1 MFDDV
6 EYKLLIDNIDDD
18 NKLVKSVLDE
28 EVERFKV
35 DIDVLILFI
44 DKVDDD
50 YKLFKL
56 LLIPLI
62 FQNCNW
68 IMN

>member
-6 EYKLLIDNIDDD
+6 EFKLLIDNIDDD
-18 NKLVKSVLDE
+18 DKLIKSVLNE
-28 EVERFKV
+28 EVEIFKV

-50 YKLFKL
+50 DKLYIL

-62 FQNCNW
+62 FKKL
-68 IMN
+68 